1 IGYSEMLLEDA
12 EADGSEEQTADLKRI
27 HIAGK
32 HLLTLVSDVL
42 DLSKLEAGKME
53 AYPERFELGQV
64 IDEAVAKAK
73 DAIAANGNRLI
84 VDCTDRGTVMETD
97 LSKLRQAMANL
108 LDNAGKFTRNGTVT
122 LIGRV
127 REGMAEI
134 TIRDTGVGISR
145 ENLPNLFQNF
155 GEAEG

>member
-1 IGYSEMLLEDA
+1 
-12 EADGSEEQTADLKRI
+12 
-27 HIAGK
+27 
-32 HLLTLVSDVL
+32 
-42 DLSKLEAGKME
+42 
-53 AYPERFELGQV
+53 
-64 IDEAVAKAK
+64 
-73 DAIAANGNRLI
+73 LI

-108 LDNAGKFTRNGTVT
+108 LDNAGKFTRNGTVS

-127 REGMAEI
+127 KDGMAEI

-155 GEAEG
+155 GEAEGATSSKYGGTGLGLALSQKLCRLMSGEISVVSELGVGSAFTLRVPVLFQSPPREADAAAPALDGAAAAEAAE